1 MSTGIVSP
9 FQIPRKHLADL
20 ANNNAF
26 TAVREHLRRQELGM
40 DAPR

>member
-26 TAVREHLRRQELGM
+26 NAVREHLRRQELGM